1 MSYRIIL
8 EAAQPAINIDS
19 KLINGA
25 KLRFYD
31 YDSLLP
37 APVYSSYLLSVSLG
51 NEVTA
56 NNGFFPDMWAHNGQ
70 AYRVEWLDVNDNI
83 LRVYDRIDAGTG
95 KDILEALGTGLS
107 GLYDDVNQALSDV
120 SALEEIIRQKEI
132 AITAINV
139 ALSEKQ
145 EVASEAA
152 SLADSAR
159 QIAQGARNATSAYK
173 DAVMDAKTI
182 VLENTEVATGAAS
195 AAALS
200 AFQAETA
207 LNDTETGLASKAS
220 LESVNSLTV
229 RIDTAEGQITNYF
242 NLKADKTDLDL
253 KLDASTYNGFIIS
266 YNDWKSGIES
276 FATSQ
281 LDTNTNLQ
289 GQINGKASTS
299 SLNSAVS
306 RLDGAESAINSLQTT
321 TATKDYVD
329 GQLLLKASA
338 SDVSQINLQLSGFG
352 TGNGAVKSVVDAVS
366 GRVLALENDHVT
378 INQFNTLSGII
389 DAPGGLLSRMSAVE
403 GITGSL
409 SATYAT
415 LSSVNSLSTQVA
427 ANAAAITNEANAR
440 STADA
445 ANASAISGVSANL
458 SVYGPNNLV
467 QNSDIVSLDGWSFY
481 TPATSGI
488 DYGRNGAGTDWQI
501 SRSINNL
508 YINQAGHDQSAY
520 GIWYQNDPVTPG
532 KWYNWSVLYANH
544 CCATQ
549 KGYRFFDRDLN
560 PIAEY
565 VGEITPVQDYQ
576 GGTDANG
583 WGVWAKT
590 VQAPVGAAFIRIQMR
605 KNPTDLGYIGVSD
618 DSWAWFTLPMVA
630 EVQPNAP
637 DTRPKYVSGG
647 SVPVM
652 AAMQAQTTI
661 NQTAIADVKGS
672 MAQVETIA
680 AASGSDPAIVKV
692 KSGFGGSEV
701 STAAKIITLIN
712 YVTGVAI
719 PVMKAIGGYVFFQN
733 PISIDVGTKRLTLG
747 ANANNILWFGD
758 ATIAPADQ
766 TTANAIFALGADGKT
781 HDEIS
786 NMQVFSS
793 AGSCQ
798 PASNNSWY
806 NVGTKTITASGNLIR
821 VDFAVFGW
829 ANTLISS
836 GAQNGLSLRVRRD
849 GTTIFQNGIGTAEII
864 TVGEVQFVK
873 EFNGGFSFTVFDVPA
888 AGAHTYYLDIM
899 ANNKDYAGI
908 SYPLLALQELK
919 R

>member
-37 APVYSSYLLSVSLG
+37 APVYSSYSLSVSLG

-70 AYRVEWLDVNDNI
+70 AYRVEWLDANNNI

-132 AITAINV
+132 AITAINT

-145 EVASEAA
+145 EIASEAA

-276 FATSQ
+276 FTTSQ

-306 RLDGAESAINSLQTT
+306 RLDGAESAINTLQTT
-321 TATKDYVD
+321 TATKNYVD

-352 TGNGAVKSVVDAVS
+352 TGSGVVKSAVDAVS

-415 LSSVNSLSTQVA
+415 LSSVSSLSTQVA
-427 ANAAAITNEANAR
+427 NNATAITTEATARSNADIAINNLIVSLTTRTAAAEASITDEATAR
-440 STADA
+440 SAADA
-445 ANASAISGVSANL
+445 ANAASITTIRAGLGVIYSPTPTKSGWTQDYWALVPADAPSALVDEYITAGQLEAAPKCYFPMHSDTIYEVTSTIDFKDLGAQNFSHVILGISFNQDGSYNNAPLTGGWRNPVPSTGIHKIRIRFGRNTVNGNWALVDGIWTYSGILSIANPETATKVRFMTRWDSGNNVKGRILSLDVVDVSA
-458 SVYGPNNLV
+458 
-467 QNSDIVSLDGWSFY
+467 
-481 TPATSGI
+481 A
-488 DYGRNGAGTDWQI
+488 
-501 SRSINNL
+501 
-508 YINQAGHDQSAY
+508 
-520 GIWYQNDPVTPG
+520 
-532 KWYNWSVLYANH
+532 
-544 CCATQ
+544 
-549 KGYRFFDRDLN
+549 
-560 PIAEY
+560 
-565 VGEITPVQDYQ
+565 
-576 GGTDANG
+576 
-583 WGVWAKT
+583 AKT
-590 VQAPVGAAFIRIQMR
+590 EASL
-605 KNPTDLGYIGVSD
+605 KNS
-618 DSWAWFTLPMVA
+618 
-630 EVQPNAP
+630 
-637 DTRPKYVSGG
+637 
-647 SVPVM
+647 
-652 AAMQAQTTI
+652 
-661 NQTAIADVKGS
+661 QTAIAS
-672 MAQVETIA
+672 LSTSIA
-680 AASGSDPAIVKV
+680 DYQITTNTTLNGLTTTVNSQQTSINGILGKASVLIDANGRITGWQAIGGGTVSDFIIYANKFKFEDGTNAFSIENGVVYMNNAKIKNLTADNIALGAV
-692 KSGFGGSEV
+692 SNIA
-701 STAAKIITLIN
+701 STAA
-712 YVTGVAI
+712 A
-719 PVMKAIGGYVFFQN
+719 
-733 PISIDVGTKRLTLG
+733 DVLYPAAGTNATVDILTLTITTDG
-747 ANANNILWFGD
+747 GVVMVDATVNLQCTARNNNDAFSGFVGLYCDGVLLNAVTNVAYVEGD
-758 ATIAPADQ
+758 ATGDWNKGGFPIALSWAHQP
-766 TTANAIFALGADGKT
+766 
-781 HDEIS
+781 
-786 NMQVFSS
+786 S
-793 AGSCQ
+793 AG
-798 PASNNSWY
+798 N
-806 NVGTKTITASGNLIR
+806 
-821 VDFAVFGW
+821 
-829 ANTLISS
+829 
-836 GAQNGLSLRVRRD
+836 
-849 GTTIFQNGIGTAEII
+849 
-864 TVGEVQFVK
+864 
-873 EFNGGFSFTVFDVPA
+873 
-888 AGAHTYYLDIM
+888 HTYVLK
-899 ANNKDYAGI
+899 ASLKNQTNYAVKATERT
-908 SYPLLALQELK
+908 LRTMELK

>member
-37 APVYSSYLLSVSLG
+37 APVYSSYSLSVSLG

-132 AITAINV
+132 AITAINT

-145 EVASEAA
+145 EIASEAA

-182 VLENTEVATGAAS
+182 VLENTEAATGAAN

-200 AFQAETA
+200 AIQVETA

-276 FATSQ
+276 FTTSQ

-306 RLDGAESAINSLQTT
+306 RLDGAESAINTLQTT
-321 TATKDYVD
+321 TATKNYVD

-352 TGNGAVKSVVDAVS
+352 TESGVVKSAVDAVS

-415 LSSVNSLSTQVA
+415 LSSVNSLITQVA
-427 ANAAAITNEANAR
+427 NNAAAITNEATAR
-440 STADA
+440 SAADA

-488 DYGRNGAGTDWQI
+488 EHGRNGAGTDWQI
-501 SRSINNL
+501 PGINNL
-508 YINQAGHDQSAY
+508 FISQDGEDQSAY
-520 GIWYQNDPVTPG
+520 GVWVQDMPVTSG
-532 KWYNWSVLYANH
+532 KWYNLSVLYANH
-544 CCATQ
+544 RCSTD
-549 KGYRFFDRDLN
+549 KRYRFFDKNKN
-560 PIAEY
+560 PIGDP
-565 VGEITPVQDYQ
+565 VPTITGVEDFA
-576 GGTDANG
+576 GGQDANN
-583 WGVWAKT
+583 WGIWSKT
-590 VQAPVGAAFIRIQMR
+590 IQVPSGAAYVRMNLQ
-605 KNPTDLGYIGVSD
+605 KNAGIIGSGY
-618 DSWAWFTLPMVA
+618 SWAWFCEPMVA

-637 DTRPKYVSGG
+637 DTKPKYVAGG
-647 SVPVM
+647 TAPVV

-692 KSGFGGSEV
+692 KSGYGGSEV

-719 PVMKAIGGYVFFQN
+719 PVMKAVGGYVFFQN

-747 ANANNILWFGD
+747 ANSNHILWFGN
-758 ATIAPADQ
+758 ATIAPPDQ
-766 TTANAIFALGADGKT
+766 TKDNSIFAFGTNGKVYYGGQELTSQTKILVTQTGTFTET
-781 HDEIS
+781 HNTTGSKTVYGGVSVSGGTGPYTYFWMIPPDSIDSDAGDTTVPIIS
-786 NMQVFSS
+786 NRTAASINLTRSLVATEIMSGVLQCTVTDSASPPNQFTKLCPFYFNSS
-793 AGSCQ
+793 
-798 PASNNSWY
+798 
-806 NVGTKTITASGNLIR
+806 I
-821 VDFAVFGW
+821 
-829 ANTLISS
+829 
-836 GAQNGLSLRVRRD
+836 
-849 GTTIFQNGIGTAEII
+849 
-864 TVGEVQFVK
+864 
-873 EFNGGFSFTVFDVPA
+873 
-888 AGAHTYYLDIM
+888 
-899 ANNKDYAGI
+899 
-908 SYPLLALQELK
+908 
-919 R
+919 